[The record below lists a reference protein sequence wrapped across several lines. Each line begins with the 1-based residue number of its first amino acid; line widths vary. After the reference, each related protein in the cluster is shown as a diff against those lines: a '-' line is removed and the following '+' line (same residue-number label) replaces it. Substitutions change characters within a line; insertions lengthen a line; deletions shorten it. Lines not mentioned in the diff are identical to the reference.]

1 GSGKSEFLQAWVHG
15 VSSAHSPDR
24 VTFLFVD
31 YKGGSA
37 FADCVDLPHC
47 VGLVTDL
54 SQHLVRRALTSL
66 RAELHYREHLFN
78 RKKAKDL
85 LELEKRQDP
94 ECPPAL
100 VLVIDEFAALAGE
113 VPAFVDGVV
122 DIAQRG
128 RSLGIHLIMA
138 TQRPAGVI
146 KDNLRANTNLRVALR
161 MADEADSRDVVD
173 DTVAATFPPSIPG
186 RGIAKTGPGRLVPFQ
201 SAFAGGWTTGEEVVT
216 AEVKAA
222 ELRLGS
228 TVAWAPDRPP
238 ESESHEEDLCP
249 NAQKRVVNTLIRAA
263 DAANLMVPRRPW
275 LDDLASVV
283 DVADLPS
290 EGDSQILLG
299 LADVPERQQQNPI
312 YFVPDRYG

>member
-100 VLVIDEFAALAGE
+100 VDRKSTRLNSSHVSISYAVFCLKKKKSAIRNCYLVY
-113 VPAFVDGVV
+113 
-122 DIAQRG
+122 
-128 RSLGIHLIMA
+128 
-138 TQRPAGVI
+138 
-146 KDNLRANTNLRVALR
+146 
-161 MADEADSRDVVD
+161 
-173 DTVAATFPPSIPG
+173 
-186 RGIAKTGPGRLVPFQ
+186 
-201 SAFAGGWTTGEEVVT
+201 
-216 AEVKAA
+216 
-222 ELRLGS
+222 
-228 TVAWAPDRPP
+228 
-238 ESESHEEDLCP
+238 
-249 NAQKRVVNTLIRAA
+249 VNW
-263 DAANLMVPRRPW
+263 N
-275 LDDLASVV
+275 
-283 DVADLPS
+283 
-290 EGDSQILLG
+290 
-299 LADVPERQQQNPI
+299 
-312 YFVPDRYG
+312 